1 MASISSKTTI
11 LTIVSIV
18 MCIVAVINIAIGII
32 FFVIGQAVDDRYK
45 DAQEIN
51 ATVQT
56 INVVKEKKSSN
67 YEIFVNYDFKGENY
81 KNVKLEGV
89 VNPSSIKEGDS
100 IKILVSAS
108 SPTTATMMKFGFI
121 FSIVAGVLGG
131 LGVVFLIIFIV
142 LLVARS
148 KAKKRTYQA

>member
-1 MASISSKTTI
+1 MASISAKTTI
-11 LTIVSIV
+11 LTIVSIF
-18 MCIVAVINIAIGII
+18 MFIVAVINIAIGII

-56 INVVKEKKSSN
+56 INVVKEKTSSN

-131 LGVVFLIIFIV
+131 LGVIFLIIFIV

-148 KAKKRTYQA
+148 KAKKRAYQA

>member
-1 MASISSKTTI
+1 MASISAKTTI
-11 LTIVSIV
+11 LTIVSIF

-131 LGVVFLIIFIV
+131 LGVIFLIIFIV

-148 KAKKRTYQA
+148 KAKKRAYQA

>member
-1 MASISSKTTI
+1 MRLS
-11 LTIVSIV
+11 
-18 MCIVAVINIAIGII
+18 
-32 FFVIGQAVDDRYK
+32 
-45 DAQEIN
+45 
-51 ATVQT
+51 
-56 INVVKEKKSSN
+56 NVVKEKKSSN

-131 LGVVFLIIFIV
+131 LGVIFLIIFIV
-142 LLVARS
+142 LLAARS
-148 KAKKRTYQA
+148 KAKKSAYQA

>member
-1 MASISSKTTI
+1 MASISAKTTI
-11 LTIVSIV
+11 LTIVSIF
-18 MCIVAVINIAIGII
+18 MFIVAVINIAIGII

-131 LGVVFLIIFIV
+131 LGVIFLIIFIV

-148 KAKKRTYQA
+148 KAKKRAYQA

>member
-1 MASISSKTTI
+1 MASISAKTTI

-18 MCIVAVINIAIGII
+18 MCIVAVINIAVGII
-32 FFVIGQAVDDRYK
+32 FFVIGQVVDDRYK

-131 LGVVFLIIFIV
+131 LGVIFLIIFIV
-142 LLVARS
+142 LLAARS
-148 KAKKRTYQA
+148 KAKKSAYQA

>member
-1 MASISSKTTI
+1 MASISAKTTI

-18 MCIVAVINIAIGII
+18 MCIVAVINISVGII

-56 INVVKEKKSSN
+56 INVVKGKKSSN

-89 VNPSSIKEGDS
+89 VNPGSIKEGDS

-131 LGVVFLIIFIV
+131 LGVIFLIIFIV

-148 KAKKRTYQA
+148 KAKKSAYQA

>member
-81 KNVKLEGV
+81 KNVKLEGI

>member
-1 MASISSKTTI
+1 MF
-11 LTIVSIV
+11 
-18 MCIVAVINIAIGII
+18 IVAVINIAIGII

-131 LGVVFLIIFIV
+131 LGVIFLIIFIV

-148 KAKKRTYQA
+148 KAKKRAYQA

>member
-1 MASISSKTTI
+1 MASISAKTTI
-11 LTIVSIV
+11 LTIVSIF
-18 MCIVAVINIAIGII
+18 MFIVAVINIAIGII

-89 VNPSSIKEGDS
+89 VNPSSIKDGDS

-131 LGVVFLIIFIV
+131 LGVIFLIIFIV

-148 KAKKRTYQA
+148 KAKKRAYQA